1 MNLVVKDTNRLKGAI
16 ILSGNSMKT
25 FAEMTGISR
34 SYLSSVV
41 SGSRSTTG
49 STANKISE
57 ALNKDTDYFFKLKSY
72 KS

>member
-57 ALNKDTDYFFKLKSY
+57 ALNKDIDYFFKLKSY